1 MRYTEHQFSQMER
14 EAAEAA
20 DIRRQCRDEYLASLD
35 PRKPHSLANS
45 IGSAI
50 GTLNALRVHLDK
62 DGYPA
67 TAASCRLAADELLTA
82 WTAHV
87 KGKA

>member
-1 MRYTEHQFSQMER
+1 MNYTPHQFNQMER
-14 EAAEAA
+14 EAAEDA
-20 DIRRQCRDEYLASLD
+20 DIRRQRRDEYLASLD
-35 PRKPHSLANS
+35 PRKPHSLAS
-45 IGSAI
+45 AVGAAI
-50 GTLNALRVHLDK
+50 GTLNAVGDHLDK

-67 TAASCRLAADELLTA
+67 TAASCRLAADELLAT

>member
-1 MRYTEHQFSQMER
+1 MNYTPHQFNQMER
-14 EAAEAA
+14 EAAEDA
-20 DIRRQCRDEYLASLD
+20 D
-35 PRKPHSLANS
+35 PRKPHSLAS
-45 IGSAI
+45 AVGAAI
-50 GTLNALRVHLDK
+50 GTLNAVGDHLDK

-67 TAASCRLAADELLTA
+67 TAASCRLAADELLAT